1 MTEKENHEKKDVKKR
16 SSLKMSNCLTPEEL
30 SQLQKRCKRLS
41 VNWDASLNLKS
52 IDLKNI
58 KTSFEQANKA
68 SVDKPPK
75 KDAKFEEA
83 RKKSIKNEFT
93 LVKEMMK
100 EHKIDEEEL
109 TQDKEISQNTLK
121 NLEVGKIPED
131 NNSNSQSD
139 NEE

>member
-1 MTEKENHEKKDVKKR
+1 MTEKENQEKEDMKKR
-16 SSLKMSNCLTPEEL
+16 SSLKMSNCLTPDEL

-58 KTSFEQANKA
+58 KTSFEQTDKVN
-68 SVDKPPK
+68 VDKPPM
-75 KDAKFEEA
+75 KDPKFEEA

-100 EHKIDEEEL
+100 NYKLDDEEL

-131 NNSNSQSD
+131 DNSNCQSD